1 MPEKLLKTFLDLYRR
16 HIYKLGFPLLIM
28 VDRQVVNKALVL
40 LMIVCVFIAAIFV
53 LKPIIIS
60 IFLGVFVSYILH
72 PLYYPIKKYV
82 RGENLATSLFCV
94 LLVAL
99 IAIPLFFLL
108 PLFVKEIFNAYL
120 YVQKVDLTGAIASL
134 LGSFF
139 SEDITRVVAVQ
150 ANLLIIKFFNFS
162 MNSFSSAFTDLS
174 TLMLKFAV
182 FLFTFYFVTRDSE
195 KIKNYIME
203 LSPLSKSTEDKFAQE
218 FRNITNAVVFGQIL
232 VGAIQGLSLGL
243 GMWLLGVPKTWFL
256 TIVAV
261 ILSIIPMV
269 GAWLVWIP
277 VSLYLIMI
285 GNTLNGTILLLYGL
299 LFVSTIDNILR
310 PYFISRN
317 SNVSTF
323 VAIIG
328 IVGGLYTFGVI
339 GLIIGPL
346 VLSYIIIIIDF
357 YRQGKLNE
365 LFRE

>member
-1 MPEKLLKTFLDLYRR
+1 
-16 HIYKLGFPLLIM
+16 M
-28 VDRQVVNKALVL
+28 VDRQIVNKAVVL
-40 LMIVCVFIAAIFV
+40 LLIVCVFIAAIFV

-60 IFLGVFVSYILH
+60 IFLGVFISYIFH
-72 PLYYPIKKYV
+72 PLYIPIKKYV
-82 RGENLATSLFCV
+82 KGADLSTFIFCI
-94 LLVAL
+94 LLTAL

-108 PLFVKEIFNAYL
+108 PIFVKEIFNAYL
-120 YVQKVDLTGAIASL
+120 YIQKVDLTSAIVSL

-139 SEDITRVVAVQ
+139 SEEVTRVFAVQ
-150 ANLLIIKFFNFS
+150 ANLLILKFFNFS

-195 KIKNYIME
+195 KIKNYLRD
-203 LSPLSKSTEDKFAQE
+203 LSPLSKSTEDRFSQE
-218 FRNITNAVVFGQIL
+218 FRNITNAVVFGQII
-232 VGAIQGLSLGL
+232 VGVIQGLFLGL

-256 TIVAV
+256 TIIAI

-277 VSLYLIMI
+277 VSLYLII
-285 GNTLNGTILLLYGL
+285 GGNTLAGTILLLYGL
-299 LFVSTIDNILR
+299 LFVSTIDNLLR
-310 PYFISRN
+310 PYFISRK

-328 IVGGLYTFGVI
+328 IIGGLYTFGVI
-339 GLIIGPL
+339 GLILGPL
-346 VLSYIIIIIDF
+346 ILSYIIIIVEF